1 MSQATSA
8 PAYLPAIA
16 TRRNWSGY
24 RHALA
29 RTVYAVLLV
38 LVMLLPANFIA
49 AMIATSVYHGDAIL
63 GARYALTHHLAGYYW
78 VIVGGKVT
86 AVTAGAWW
94 ATAVWEGLFWASC
107 ASGLALFGL
116 WLGRSIVLRLRPWEL
131 LAAWRDR

>member
-1 MSQATSA
+1 MSQVTSA
-8 PAYLPAIA
+8 PTYLPAIA
-16 TRRNWSGY
+16 TRTKWSGY

-29 RTVYAVLLV
+29 RTAYAVLLV

-49 AMIATSVYHGDAIL
+49 AMIATSVYHGDALL
-63 GARYALTHHLAGYYW
+63 GARYAITHHLAGYW
-78 VIVGGKVT
+78 VIVGEKAT

-107 ASGLALFGL
+107 ASGLALVGL
-116 WLGRSIVLRLRPWEL
+116 WLGRSVVLRLRPWEL